1 MATLHHALTM
11 ADAEQTACNM
21 SVGYVLAELEEDVT
35 ENVEA
40 LRGNPDACK
49 ACLDALH
56 SREKEESTSEG

>member
-35 ENVEA
+35 ENIEA
-40 LRGNPDACK
+40 LRGDPDACK
-49 ACLDALH
+49 ACLDGFH
-56 SREKEESTSEG
+56 SGEKEEGTREG

>member
-35 ENVEA
+35 ENIEA
-40 LRGNPDACK
+40 VRGSPDACED
-49 ACLDALH
+49 CLEALGM
-56 SREKEESTSEG
+56 EKKEANSEG